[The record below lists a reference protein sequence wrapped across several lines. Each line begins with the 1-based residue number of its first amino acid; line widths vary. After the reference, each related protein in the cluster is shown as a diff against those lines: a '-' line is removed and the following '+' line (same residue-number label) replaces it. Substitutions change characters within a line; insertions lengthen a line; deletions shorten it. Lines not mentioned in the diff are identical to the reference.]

1 MCRNQWKSFAAVH
14 IHVITSWYIM
24 CSFMIF
30 ISVSFTSC
38 CWGPVCFDFSM
49 MGSRRQMD
57 DPNFCTHT
65 AYFENV
71 ACTHD
76 LNIIE
81 NVPEYGVDIVRAALG
96 PRFDIKAVKI
106 DPRILGLGVARS
118 RIYIVAIHKSKLK
131 WKAKFSVGEFMDALT
146 SQVVLGC
153 TDYYWRKLP
162 RQNLSECDEPWLIL
176 SRCVI
181 AVYTSN
187 WLHVNYVICVK
198 GLKW

>member
-38 CWGPVCFDFSM
+38 CWGPVCFPFSM

-131 WKAKFSVGEFMDALT
+131 CPDVPSGSGLYRLLLEKAASSKSLWMWWAMADIVSLCHCCVYFQLT
-146 SQVVLGC
+146 PC
-153 TDYYWRKLP
+153 KLCNMCQ
-162 RQNLSECDEPWLIL
+162 RIKMVETWFCS
-176 SRCVI
+176 
-181 AVYTSN
+181 
-187 WLHVNYVICVK
+187 
-198 GLKW
+198 